1 MMSPE
6 SLNLDYSE
14 YLTGIGLSTKSIRL
28 YAKHVERAE
37 RWFRSNTHTTLHWAG
52 PKQIREYAET
62 LPASNSTRTQARAAF
77 KHYWEWKGRDNTP
90 HGAIRV
96 PSAPEM
102 VCRAI
107 DETQVRDLVKVSLGW
122 WPKGTV
128 VLCGLYLALRRFE
141 IAQMEWSRFSDDF
154 EWYTVTGKRDKTATL
169 PVHPA
174 LRDELYPKRG
184 RGWVFPGRFPGRHI
198 TPNTVWVW
206 TAEVGEEAGI
216 PDLEPHELRHTALA
230 TANDNTGNLRSVQT
244 FARHSKPSTT
254 SGYTR
259 TTAERLREVSDA
271 LDYT

>member
-1 MMSPE
+1 M
-6 SLNLDYSE
+6 DYTE
-14 YLTGIGLSTKSIRL
+14 YLTGVGLSGKSIRL
-28 YAKHVERAE
+28 YVKHVEKAE
-37 RWFRSNTHTTLHWAG
+37 RWFRLHTHTSLHWAG
-52 PKQIREYAET
+52 PKEIRRYAET

-77 KHYWEWKGRDNTP
+77 RHYWEWKGRTDTP

-141 IAQMEWSRFSDDF
+141 IAQMEWSRFDNAM
-154 EWYTVTGKRDKTATL
+154 EWYTVTGKGDKTATL
-169 PVHPA
+169 PVHPN
-174 LRDELYPKRG
+174 LRAELEPRRG

-198 TPNTVWVW
+198 TPNTVWSW
-206 TAEVGEEAGI
+206 TAEVGEYAGI
-216 PDLEPHELRHTALA
+216 ADLEPHELRHTALA

-244 FARHSKPSTT
+244 FARHSKPQTT

-259 TTAERLREVSDA
+259 TTTQRLREVSDS
-271 LDYT
+271 LDYL